1 MLPRENQNLLQFKSV
16 EIQLQRPVDS
26 SQLMKLSDQISKI
39 VSIDREDVQR
49 LVYFMQGSQ
58 KQVCLHKKRRR
69 YNFAGDAQLE
79 LICFCGREDIQVS

>member
-16 EIQLQRPVDS
+16 EIHLQRPVDS

-39 VSIDREDVQR
+39 VSIDREEVQR

-58 KQVCLHKKRRR
+58 K
-69 YNFAGDAQLE
+69 
-79 LICFCGREDIQVS
+79 